1 MLDTCVLDRAVGSSK
16 KFELYFID
24 QGHQNFF
31 FLAKDQTVLFFGFV
45 GPIAF
50 SSTAQCCIVV
60 WKQPLMT
67 CKQMSMAVFQ

>member
-1 MLDTCVLDRAVGSSK
+1 MLDTCVLDRAIGSSK

-50 SSTAQCCIVV
+50 PQLLSVA
-60 WKQPLMT
+60 L
-67 CKQMSMAVFQ
+67 